1 MIETLL
7 QATDKHGMTQWRMV
21 QEKKGISLYR
31 SLVGSISPCNSHA
44 VCDFDTSID
53 RIMDAIVTDTTDG
66 YRRMMPQIDTSFVDG
81 TLVHVIIPRSKQHPY
96 RFVGV
101 KWSACKRASPLLK
114 MKDYLCLEYTDV
126 FPNAQGGQTGFR
138 VFQSIHLDDFTSP
151 IKATRSHMPL
161 TGYIFYTSNDSP
173 HVRMTYTCNFDSW
186 TDFAGN
192 LAIQTHME
200 KQISRMKSYII
211 RHSQEGMEILVAK
224 DACSNCSVCRRRF
237 SIIKRHRHGCQ
248 KCGQIVCGRCS
259 SLRIPVKKKNHARVC
274 TMCLPVKR
282 RESSPFP
289 QPNSFYLDDR
299 RRSESVALSLC
310 SYRNSRIELACA
322 TPMDDDNSILN
333 EVEDRVSL
341 HNSFAT
347 PRHQTSAPCLFD
359 QTNDSPVSEP
369 KVDNDSCADT
379 TTEPMVNDIES
390 AMDRSQNL
398 IEATLQATLLARKL
412 SSWTRAKSEIPL
424 SSRTTGESDRRRCVT
439 LVDRDSPR
447 LREGLILYDDQ
458 LQRNSE
464 NLAKMRRRD
473 QQEQINN
480 LATSTIMLLPLE
492 VGPAID
498 DELDVVCSPKS
509 MNSERLSSPPA
520 VVNLPR
526 YQKAT
531 EPPKRQG
538 IRRLLPF
545 IKNA

>member
-1 MIETLL
+1 MDSEAKILYSKIAKSMIETLL

-21 QEKKGISLYR
+21 QQKNDISLYR

-44 VCDFDTSID
+44 VCDFDTSIES
-53 RIMDAIVTDTTDG
+53 IMDALVTDTTDG
-66 YRRMMPQIDTSFVDG
+66 YRRMMRQIDNGFVDG
-81 TLVHVIIPRSKQHPY
+81 TLVHVIIPRSKQHPH

-101 KWSACKRASPLLK
+101 KWSACKRSSPLLK

-192 LAIQTHME
+192 LAIQSHME
-200 KQISRMKSYII
+200 KQISRMKSYIT
-211 RHSQEGMEILVAK
+211 RYSQDDMEILVSKGAS
-224 DACSNCSVCRRRF
+224 SNCGVCRRRF

-259 SLRIPVKKKNHARVC
+259 AIRIPIKKKNHARVC
-274 TMCLPVKR
+274 TICLPVKR

-289 QPNSFYLDDR
+289 SSDSVYLNDR
-299 RRSESVALSLC
+299 RRSESMALSLC
-310 SYRNSRIELACA
+310 SYRNSRSDFACA
-322 TPMDDDNSILN
+322 TPLDDGSSIFN

-347 PRHQTSAPCLFD
+347 PRHQTN
-359 QTNDSPVSEP
+359 TNILPSDSPNEP
-369 KVDNDSCADT
+369 CANE
-379 TTEPMVNDIES
+379 TEAIES

-412 SSWTRAKSEIPL
+412 SHWTRAKSEIP
-424 SSRTTGESDRRRCVT
+424 SSNRISTAENNDRRRCVT

-447 LREGLILYDDQ
+447 LREGLILYE
-458 LQRNSE
+458 QRKSE
-464 NLAKMRRRD
+464 DLAEMRRRD

-498 DELDVVCSPKS
+498 DELDVVLCTPRSIK
-509 MNSERLSSPPA
+509 SERLSSPPA
-520 VVNLPR
+520 VVNLPQ
-526 YQKAT
+526 YQSK
-531 EPPKRQG
+531 KQG